1 MEKSLAGVNILIVED
16 DQMLREIIV
25 DSIQDTGANVF
36 EAENGLLGFQI
47 IEKEKIDFVLSD
59 IQMPVMDGV
68 ELLKNIRTRHSENPL
83 VLFVTGQCN
92 ISQQTAI
99 ESGASDLMLKPFK
112 INEVLAK
119 IELLLKKSKII

>member
-1 MEKSLAGVNILIVED
+1 MKKLLAGINILIVED

-25 DSIQDTGANVF
+25 DSIQDSGANVF
-36 EAENGLLGFQI
+36 EAENGLIGFQI

-68 ELLKNIRTRHSENPL
+68 ELLKKIRIRHSENPL
-83 VLFVTGQCN
+83 VMFVTGQCN
-92 ISQQTAI
+92 ITAENAI
-99 ESGASDLMLKPFK
+99 EFGASDLMQKPFR

-119 IELLLKKSKII
+119 IEHLLQAAKII